1 MEWDSTCHAQQF
13 SGEETIL
20 LNRSIL
26 KRKKLQNHIAIYS
39 VRYNTEKFS
48 CLVTEA
54 PTMGYKLHR
63 YSFPGGTQGKIL
75 TVWTKAKRVKK
86 ICLLIF
92 KVIKSHERGFLYLKF
107 YLQTRGINLLS
118 SHFGA

>member
-86 ICLLIF
+86 SVF
-92 KVIKSHERGFLYLKF
+92 
-107 YLQTRGINLLS
+107 
-118 SHFGA
+118 